1 MRVNVVATLA
11 AHLFFEGWD
20 VVVLFV
26 VITVVFFFFFFKVL
40 SQEIVRYSHTST
52 SCSLFFLFIMALV

>member
-20 VVVLFV
+20 VVVFFV
-26 VITVVFFFFFFKVL
+26 VITVVFFFFFKSPF
-40 SQEIVRYSHTST
+40 SGDCEIQPH
-52 SCSLFFLFIMALV
+52 